1 MRNFEF
7 ENNIKQGNENERL
20 IVMFFLAEDKGIA
33 ALPRS
38 SLHAELLLITGLCPV
53 VVGSKLQEASA
64 FSCQDNF
71 EGSK

>member
-1 MRNFEF
+1 MN
-7 ENNIKQGNENERL
+7 
-20 IVMFFLAEDKGIA
+20 VMFFLAEDKGIA
-33 ALPRS
+33 ALPPS
-38 SLHAELLLITGLCPV
+38 SLHAELLLITDLCRV